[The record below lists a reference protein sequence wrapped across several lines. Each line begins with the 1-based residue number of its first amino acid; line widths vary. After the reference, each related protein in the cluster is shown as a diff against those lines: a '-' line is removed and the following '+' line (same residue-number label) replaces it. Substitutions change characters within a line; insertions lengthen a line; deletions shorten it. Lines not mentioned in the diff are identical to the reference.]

1 MSRIGIGHDLAS
13 GAFVAS
19 DPLLDSLAHYWKL
32 DEASGT
38 RADSIGNWTLTDN
51 NTVGSITGKIGN
63 AARTVAGSAES
74 LSYSMAAG
82 TLVGISYTITFWC
95 KYRGGVAPSTLGVPF
110 SMDTNAGGYESGPSF
125 RWYDGYGGLYIYGHG
140 SLGGFLVPGSGN
152 LSSIVDVWK
161 FMSFA
166 YDADAQTA
174 SACCDDNADVSA
186 SGVAAV
192 AATGFPAPVTIGNW
206 MSDASWDVDEVAFW
220 TRALSRAE
228 RQRVYNAGSGLS
240 LV

>member
-1 MSRIGIGHDLAS
+1 MNGL
-13 GAFVAS
+13 VA
-19 DPLLDSLAHYWKL
+19 YWKM

-38 RADSIGNWTLTDN
+38 RADSVGNWTLTDN
-51 NTVGSITGKIGN
+51 NTVGSSTGKIGN
-63 AARTVAGSAES
+63 CARMVAGSTES
-74 LSYSMAAG
+74 LSYTPPAG

-95 KYRGGVAPSTLGVPF
+95 KYRGGAVPNSMGAPF
-110 SMDTNAGGYESGPSF
+110 AFDTNAGGYENGPSF

-161 FMSFA
+161 FVSFA

-206 MSDASWDVDEVAFW
+206 MTDVSWDVDEVAFW
-220 TRALSRAE
+220 TRALTREE
-228 RQRVYNAGSGLS
+228 RERIYNSGNGFALPI
-240 LV
+240 